1 MTPRQDRRDL
11 FPGALELMVLRTLT
25 LEALHGYALAA
36 RIQQRS
42 GELLQIEE
50 GSLYPALQR
59 LLKDG
64 LVQAKWEI
72 SASNRRVRT
81 YSLTAKG
88 RRHLQRETA
97 RLDTMIDG
105 IQRVLAPLPETQS

>member
-1 MTPRQDRRDL
+1 MTPKQEKRDL

-25 LEALHGYALAA
+25 LESLHGYALAA

-42 GELLQIEE
+42 GDLLEIEE

-64 LVQAKWEI
+64 LVLAKWEI
-72 SASNRRVRT
+72 SATNRRVRT

-88 RRHLQRETA
+88 RRHLERETT
-97 RLDTMIDG
+97 RLDEMISG
-105 IQRVLAPLPETQS
+105 VQRVLAPVVEGS